1 MTKMT
6 FESIYE
12 YLEDHY
18 TAAEL
23 IDQLNIPIDILLD
36 YLLEYIR
43 DERSSEL
50 AELLQNQTEEQLEF
64 EFF

>member
-18 TAAEL
+18 TSAEL

-43 DERSSEL
+43 DERSAEL